1 MKKKR
6 IYMGIVGIFIL
17 ILLSIFTIKL
27 YEDRQYSRMFQKDDL
42 IINAPSNTVTVEN
55 ASVWTMIT
63 SGPIISLPR
72 GIYEVTIYY
81 NATAEGNCFE
91 FWDGDP
97 TQPDKINIQLL
108 SGDFSLPMG
117 EKQDTV
123 KVEFLSDI
131 SNLEIITYFG
141 GQGECTIEG
150 VRITCLE
157 GHANA
162 NDYFLIPLI
171 ICAICIGWCLIY
183 WKSSKEFRKHQIII
197 SIAIICVSI
206 PCFVDYL
213 VAGSDIRFE
222 ANRIVSIASAL
233 EIGELPVRIHP
244 SAYNGY
250 GQAVSI
256 FYPDILLYVP
266 AAFYILGMSLTACV
280 HFFWFFMSTMTA
292 IIMYFCVSRM
302 LRSNRIACI
311 ASILYVLSFCRIGWQ
326 YYYYGFGSSTA
337 MIFLPLII
345 YGFYEIMFGDKKRW
359 LYLTLGITGV
369 LQTHILSFLLSVL
382 FLGGITILCLF
393 KVRDVK
399 RYLSFGEAACVTCL
413 LNAWFLTPFLRM
425 YFAGIDTDSL
435 LWTVPSRDQVELS
448 DVFTLYG
455 GLGIPR
461 AFELSLLIGCLLFVI
476 VYVREKEKRK
486 LLLVLLIIGIFAV
499 FASTKYYPWEFF
511 EEMKYIGRYISMIQR
526 APRLMCFATP
536 CLVIVAAYGYANI
549 SKKVNYIPSVGIA
562 IALITS
568 IFFMRDYLSRDVAC
582 MRGEIVSSFSGATE
596 YLYPNTEVRGLI
608 EGRYVASEGV
618 HVEAFEKEGTNAG
631 FCVTS
636 DIGGYVD
643 LPLFYYPGYEAYCNG
658 KELELT
664 FGENN
669 EIRVLIPAG
678 SEGEIKC
685 YYEDFSSWKVA
696 NIITVLT
703 CLGIIIVNRMKR
715 GYVLNRNEAIRVVKD
730 GKEKELY

>member
-1 MKKKR
+1 
-6 IYMGIVGIFIL
+6 MGIVGIVIL
-17 ILLSIFTIKL
+17 IFVCFFSKDL

-55 ASVWTMIT
+55 ASAWTMIT
-63 SGPIISLPR
+63 SGPIISLPK

-97 TQPDKINIQLL
+97 TQPDKTNIQLR
-108 SGDFSLPMG
+108 SGDFYLPMG
-117 EKQDTV
+117 EEQHTV
-123 KVEFLSDI
+123 TVEFLSDI
-131 SNLEIITYFG
+131 SNLEVITYYG

-150 VRITCLE
+150 VRMTCLE
-157 GHANA
+157 GRANSK
-162 NDYFLIPLI
+162 DYFLIPFI
-171 ICAICIGWCLIY
+171 ICATCVGWCLLF
-183 WKSSKEFRKHQIII
+183 WKSSKECRKHQIII

-213 VAGSDIRFE
+213 VVGSDIRFE
-222 ANRIVSIASAL
+222 TNRIVSIASAL
-233 EIGELPVRIHP
+233 EIGEFPVRIHP

-266 AAFYILGMSLTACV
+266 AAFYMLGMSLTACV
-280 HFFWFFMSTMTA
+280 HFFWFFMSVMTA

-302 LRSNRIACI
+302 LHSNKIACI
-311 ASILYVLSFCRIGWQ
+311 ASILYVFSFCRIGWQ
-326 YYYYGFGSSTA
+326 YYYYGFGSSAA

-345 YGFYEIMFGDKKRW
+345 YGFYEIMQGDRKRW

-369 LQTHILSFLLSVL
+369 LQTHILSFYLSVL

-393 KVRDVK
+393 RVRDIK
-399 RYLSFGEAACVTCL
+399 RYLSLGKAACVTCL
-413 LNAWFLTPFLRM
+413 LNAWFLAPFLRM

-448 DVFTLYG
+448 DVFTFYG

-461 AFELSLLIGCLLFVI
+461 AFEISLLLGCLLFVA
-476 VYVREKEKRK
+476 VYIREKEKQK
-486 LLLVLLIIGIFAV
+486 ALFVLLVIGVFAV
-499 FASTKYYPWEFF
+499 FASTKYYPWKLF

-536 CLVIVAAYGYANI
+536 CFVFVAAYGYANI
-549 SKKVNYIPSVGIA
+549 SKKYKYIPAVGFA
-562 IALITS
+562 IALITTML
-568 IFFMRDYLSRDVAC
+568 FMRDYLSRDVVC

-596 YLYPNTEVRGLI
+596 YLYPNTQVRGLI
-608 EGRYVASEGV
+608 KGKYVPSEGV
-618 HVEAFEKEGTNAG
+618 YVDEFEKEGTNVG
-631 FCVTS
+631 FHVIS
-636 DIGGYVD
+636 DEGGYVD

-669 EIRVLIPAG
+669 VIRVLIPAG
-678 SEGEIKC
+678 IEGKLDIW
-685 YYEDFSSWKVA
+685 YEDFSSWKVA

-715 GYVLNRNEAIRVVKD
+715 GMF
-730 GKEKELY
+730 